1 MGEIEERLRSSLGA
15 MSPEAI
21 FKTWIPASMQGVEQM
36 QQMQQA
42 FWSQLANIASGKKE

>member
-1 MGEIEERLRSSLGA
+1 MKG
-15 MSPEAI
+15 M
-21 FKTWIPASMQGVEQM
+21 EQM